1 MALSDIPLFG
11 MLRER
16 MHWVQARQG
25 VLSQNVANAHTP
37 GYAAQDVREFNF
49 RDALKST
56 TSGQLHMASTRA
68 GHLSGSATSMATRGD
83 VKTESAPDSETSAN
97 GNSVVLEEQMMKVAE
112 NQMDYQT
119 ATTLYT
125 KGLGMLRMAVT
136 GRSQA

>member
-1 MALSDIPLFG
+1 MAFSDIPLFG

-16 MHWVQARQG
+16 MHWVQARQS

-37 GYAAQDVREFNF
+37 GFTAQDIKEPDF
-49 RDALKST
+49 RNVLKST
-56 TSGQLHMASTRA
+56 TSGTLHMASTRA
-68 GHLSGSATSMATRGD
+68 GHMSGSTTSTSARGD
-83 VKTESAPDSETSAN
+83 FSTRNAPDSETSSN

-119 ATTLYT
+119 ATTLYS

-136 GRSQA
+136 GRQS

>member
-16 MHWVQARQG
+16 MHWVQARQS

-37 GYAAQDVREFNF
+37 GFTAQDIKEPDF
-49 RDALKST
+49 RTVLKST
-56 TSGQLHMASTRA
+56 TSGQLHMATTRA
-68 GHLSGSATSMATRGD
+68 GHLSGSATTASARSDFSTRD
-83 VKTESAPDSETSAN
+83 TPDSETQAN

-119 ATTLYT
+119 ATSLYT

-136 GRSQA
+136 GRGTS

>member
-1 MALSDIPLFG
+1 MAFSDIPLFG

-37 GYAAQDVREFNF
+37 GYEAQDVREPDF
-49 RDALKST
+49 RNHLKNS
-56 TSGQLHMASTRA
+56 TSGQLQMASTRS
-68 GHLSGSATSMATRGD
+68 GHLKGSATTMATRSDFD
-83 VKTESAPDSETSAN
+83 VTKSPDSETSTN

-119 ATTLYT
+119 ATTLYS

-136 GRSQA
+136 GRSSA

>member
-16 MHWVQARQG
+16 MHWVQARQS

-37 GYAAQDVREFNF
+37 GFTAQDVRETDF
-49 RDALKST
+49 RNVLKNS
-56 TSGQLHMASTRA
+56 TSGQLQMAATRV
-68 GHLSGSATSMATRGD
+68 GHLSGSPTTTSARGD
-83 VKTESAPDSETSAN
+83 FATKDAPDSETSAN

-136 GRSQA
+136 GRGSS